1 MICTQFTQQLA
12 TDPTGLGLI
21 AFESGQVFGHINLCF
36 VHQSTWWTCQIQGF
50 VQLVIRMGQDVF
62 KSIQSPPL
70 IANRQKVSFMVLH
83 IEWFPSGLVPS
94 HTRAKIVHAVIQ
106 CAQRVIETYVTETL
120 VLS

>member
-1 MICTQFTQQLA
+1 MVDI
-12 TDPTGLGLI
+12 
-21 AFESGQVFGHINLCF
+21 
-36 VHQSTWWTCQIQGF
+36 WQIQGF

-62 KSIQSPPL
+62 KSIQSQPL
-70 IANRQKVSFMVLH
+70 IANRQKVSFIVPH